1 MNRQQYGIYHET
13 KAHTLAEFPY
23 NTYLCSIPLDF
34 SFVPTH
40 WHEEME
46 LIVIQKGSG
55 QVTIDL
61 ISSTV
66 SAGDIL
72 FVLPGQLHS
81 IEQKSNLTMEYENIL
96 FKPSLLRAVGQD
108 LCYRE
113 FLQPFFSGIT
123 DFPAHVTPDHPDHS
137 RLQFCIT
144 QIDQLCDKRP
154 TGYQLAV
161 KGLLL
166 QLFFLLISASPVEHL
181 NPKGKK
187 FLDKIKLI
195 LSHIQENYARPI
207 PIKEV
212 ADICFYSE
220 SHFMKFFKDCMGV
233 SFTQYLNNYRLQAA
247 AQLLRETDDN
257 ILEIASS
264 AGFDN
269 LSYFNRTFKKKYGLT
284 PGQYRNQSI
293 LHS

>member
-13 KAHTLAEFPY
+13 KAHTSADFPY

-34 SFVPTH
+34 SSVPTH

-46 LIVIQKGSG
+46 LIVIKKGCG
-55 QVTIDL
+55 KVFLDL
-61 ISSTV
+61 VDSEV
-66 SAGDIL
+66 SAGDII

-81 IEQKSNLTMEYENIL
+81 IEQKKGLSMEYENII
-96 FKPSLLRAVGQD
+96 FKPSLLRTADQD
-108 LCYRE
+108 LCYKE
-113 FLQPFFSGIT
+113 FLQPFFSGLV
-123 DFPAHVTPDHPDHS
+123 DFPALVTPNHPDYT
-137 RLQFCIT
+137 RLHFCIE
-144 QIDQLCDKRP
+144 QIDSLCDLRP

-161 KGLLL
+161 KGLLF
-166 QLFFLLISASPVEHL
+166 QLFYLLISFGSVRPL

-195 LSHIQENYARPI
+195 LSHVQENYARPI

-233 SFTQYLNNYRLQAA
+233 SFTHYLNDYRLQAA
-247 AQLLRETDDN
+247 AKLLGESDDT
-257 ILEIASS
+257 ILEVASA
-264 AGFDN
+264 AGFEN
-269 LSYFNRTFKKKYGLT
+269 LSYFNRAFKKKYGMT
-284 PGQYRNQSI
+284 PGQYRK
-293 LHS
+293 